1 MAMDEF
7 GLHAGFLRAARQFA
21 DRPALDVEG
30 GVMRYRE
37 LYAASASLASDLQ
50 ANLSPDGPRTIG
62 ILAQRSRILYQGLLG
77 VLMAGHILVPL
88 NPSFPPERTRR
99 MVDLAGL
106 AAVVVDAT
114 GMQSLAGW
122 LGPEHAECAIWL
134 PTRGDCD
141 AFRSRWPGHAF
152 HALDEAS
159 PPEGWSPA
167 RVNPDDLACLFF
179 TSGST
184 GVPKGVAVRHR
195 NAARFVAMSRE
206 RYDPLGLSE
215 NDRFSQFYDITFD
228 SSMFDLYVG
237 WAYGACLFCPSAR
250 EWFNPNRY
258 IVDKALTVI
267 DITPSAGHGMSRRN
281 GWAPGRFPHLR
292 LCRFGGEA
300 LSAELARVMA
310 AAAPNATIDNA
321 YGPTE
326 CTVDACFYRWD
337 PERSPAECCHGMAP
351 IGYPGDQVG
360 VRVVDE
366 GFHDVPEGEEGE
378 LLISGPQVSAG
389 YWKDP
394 DRTAQAFIRL
404 GDGSTLYYRTGDL
417 VRRPYPGE
425 PLQFLGRFDHQIKIG
440 GVRIELGEIEQAL
453 REAAATDQAVAIG
466 WPRTASGASGIIAFV
481 VAEHADVE
489 GVREQLRQRLPTV
502 MVPREI
508 HLLDELPLNANGKVD
523 RKRLVEALEADEA

>member
-1 MAMDEF
+1 MAMDAF
-7 GLHAGFLRAARQFA
+7 GLHAGFLSSARGFPE
-21 DRPALDVEG
+21 RPALDVEG
-30 GVMRYRE
+30 SATSYRD
-37 LYAASASLASDLQ
+37 LYAASANLASDLQ
-50 ANLSPDGPRTIG
+50 AVLPAGGPHTIG
-62 ILAQRSRILYQGLLG
+62 ILAQRSRIMYQGLLG
-77 VLMAGHILVPL
+77 VLMAGHTVVPL
-88 NPSFPPERTRR
+88 NPSFPSDRTRR
-99 MVDLAGL
+99 MIELAEL
-106 AAVVVDAT
+106 AALVVDAT
-114 GMQSLAGW
+114 GVESLDAL
-122 LGPEHAECAIWL
+122 LGPEISDCAIWL
-134 PTRGDCD
+134 PTLEDCK
-141 AFRSRWPGHAF
+141 AFGPRWPGHAF
-152 HALDEAS
+152 HALDES
-159 PPEGWSPA
+159 SRPEEWAPA
-167 RVNPDDLACLFF
+167 EVNPDDLACLFF

-184 GVPKGVAVRHR
+184 GVPKGVGVRHR

-206 RYDPLGLSE
+206 RYDALGLSQE
-215 NDRFSQFYDITFD
+215 DRFSQFYDITFD

-237 WAYGACLFCPSAR
+237 WAYGACLCCPSAR

-281 GWAPGRFPHLR
+281 GWAPGRFPQLR

-300 LSAELARVMA
+300 LSAELARIMES
-310 AAAPNATIDNA
+310 AAPNAAIDNA

-337 PERSPAECCHGMAP
+337 PERSPAECIHGMAP
-351 IGYPGDQVG
+351 IGYPGNQVG
-360 VRVVDE
+360 VLVVDE
-366 GFHDVPEGEEGE
+366 AFHEVPEGGEGE

-394 DRTAQAFIRL
+394 ERTAAAFIRL
-404 GDGSTLYYRTGDL
+404 GDDSTLYYRTGDL
-417 VRRPYPGE
+417 VRCPYPGE

-489 GVREQLRQRLPTV
+489 GIREKLRQRLPTV

-523 RKRLVEALEADEA
+523 RKMLVETLQAAEA